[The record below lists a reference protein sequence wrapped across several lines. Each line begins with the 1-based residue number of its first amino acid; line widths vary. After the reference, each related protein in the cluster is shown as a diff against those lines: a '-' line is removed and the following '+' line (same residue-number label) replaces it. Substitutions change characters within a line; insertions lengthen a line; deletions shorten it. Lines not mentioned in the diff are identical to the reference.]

1 MGAGHT
7 EVQDRCSS
15 TFLID
20 PPRFLFFAWS
30 SQDGLTEWNKKAQ
43 EILGWSKEE
52 VSGGHPAGLLFYR
65 GTDVQ
70 FRELFKALPV
80 NERKRAFLETSTKS
94 GGSIGVWWQFTRTKG
109 ESQGSD
115 FLFGLGL
122 PGKDS
127 GWLLEVLGAALE
139 SSVHMGIL
147 LDEEYQI
154 LDAFPFASFLGP
166 YARIIGKTLDF
177 FLPNFQAWRSLLHRI
192 ETQIWRERSFRLRC
206 ELQSPEGKIFPV
218 LLKGVPIPFL
228 GCYLVDIANLS
239 AYTELE
245 QQLKWAYDRLRFLGF
260 RLMEAQ
266 REEREKI
273 ATELH
278 DDFAQS
284 LTLVLWKV
292 KEIEKG
298 ERSRETLMAT
308 CAEVRQLLEDLSNRL
323 RKFISTLETAPAKG
337 VPFREALSWLVERFE
352 KHFGIACSLTFLG
365 DIPDLRGGR
374 RAACLYVVREALLN
388 VVRHAMAKQAE
399 VLVEAKKR
407 RLYVSVTDDGIGMS
421 PEKLKLVRR
430 SPGIRGMQRRAR
442 NAGGKLHITSEEGRG
457 TKVVLTLPLERT

>member
-1 MGAGHT
+1 MFGRIA
-7 EVQDRCSS
+7 VRQQCSLNIPS
-15 TFLID
+15 PTG
-20 PPRFLFFAWS
+20 FLFFAWS
-30 SQDGLTEWNKKAQ
+30 PQNGIHEWNKRA
-43 EILGWSKEE
+43 EGILGWSKEE
-52 VSGGHPAGLLFYR
+52 VSGRHPAGLLFR
-65 GTDVQ
+65 GDYDRR
-70 FRELFKALPV
+70 FEELFEVLPV
-80 NERKRAFLETSTKS
+80 SERKRIFLETSTKK
-94 GGSIGVWWQFTRTKG
+94 GETIGVWWQFTRTEG
-109 ESQGSD
+109 ESQESD
-115 FLFGLGL
+115 LLFGLGF

-127 GWLLEVLGAALE
+127 AWLLEILEAALQA
-139 SSVHMGIL
+139 SIHMGIV
-147 LDEEYQI
+147 LDENWQI
-154 LDAFPFASFLGP
+154 LDAFPLASPLGL
-166 YARIIGKTLDF
+166 YAKVVGKTLDC
-177 FLPNFQAWRSLLHRI
+177 FLPGLQAWRSLHHRI
-192 ETQIWRERSFRLRC
+192 ETQILREGIFRVRC
-206 ELQSPEGKIFPV
+206 ELQSPEGKTVPV

-239 AYTELE
+239 AYAELE

-399 VLVEAKKR
+399 VVVEAKKR